1 VDTFTVETVTVLPN
15 IVEKRVLLAFRVDTF
30 TVDAVTVLPNMVEK

>member
-15 IVEKRVLLAFRVDTF
+15 IVEKKVVLAFRVDTF
-30 TVDAVTVLPNMVEK
+30 TVETVTVLPNIVEK